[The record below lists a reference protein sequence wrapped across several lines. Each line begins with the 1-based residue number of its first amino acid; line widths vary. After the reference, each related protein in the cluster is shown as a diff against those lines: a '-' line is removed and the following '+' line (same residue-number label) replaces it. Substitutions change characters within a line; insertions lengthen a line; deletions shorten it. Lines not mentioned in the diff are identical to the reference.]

1 MHINEIELG
10 AKRKL
15 VANADGTYAMLK
27 QSRDGEWIVVLRFN
41 NEGEV
46 LFQRAERVE

>member
-15 VANADGTYAMLK
+15 VANSDGTYSMLK
-27 QSRDGEWIVVLRFN
+27 KSREGVWITLLTFN
-41 NEGEV
+41 NEGMVIFSRTES
-46 LFQRAERVE
+46 VE